1 MKMVPLGAGIALAV
15 FLVLR
20 RRRLEPT
27 LLVGGALAVVGLL
40 VYGSGLVHL
49 PNVQKLLE
57 DAGGVLGNWTYLVV
71 GVAAFLETGAFVG
84 LIAPGETFL
93 IFGGVVA
100 GQGRINIIALIAI
113 VWACA
118 VAGDVASF
126 VAGRRL
132 GRAFLVRHGPKVSI
146 SEERLHMVEAFFDR
160 HGGKAILIGRFVGL
174 VRAIAPFLAGS
185 SGLAF
190 RRFIPYDVIGAGA
203 WATSLLLIGYI
214 FWRSF
219 DRVLHIA
226 EQGALGLAVAI
237 GLIVGAIAAV
247 RWVRVPENRARTM
260 RRIEREAERPALR
273 PVAAV
278 VRPLWRGT
286 RGPRR
291 FVLNRVTP
299 GDLGLE
305 ITTLAA
311 VAAVGSFAF
320 IGEMIVLQDV
330 TYTTG
335 DLRAFDW
342 VREVRGP
349 TTTDVSKFVTTFGSL
364 TVVGIATCATAIM
377 LAARRRFIESGAL
390 LVGLLLTFV
399 AVQFAKDAED
409 RPRPSGSLVDTA
421 GASYPSGHAAYAV
434 TWVAIAVVL
443 GRTVPGL
450 GRMTALVTGG
460 LVVAVLIGL
469 SRVTLRAHY
478 LSDVVGGWGLA
489 ATIFAMC
496 GIGALVVAYVR
507 HNGRRA

>member
-1 MKMVPLGAGIALAV
+1 VKMVPIIAAVAIAV

-20 RRRLEPT
+20 RRKLEPT
-27 LLVGGALAVVGLL
+27 LLAGGALAVVGLL

-57 DAGGVLGNWTYLVV
+57 DAGGALGNWTYVVV

-100 GQGRINIIALIAI
+100 GQGKVNIIALIAI

-126 VAGRRL
+126 LAGRRL

-146 SEERLHMVEAFFDR
+146 SEERLHKVEAFFDR
-160 HGGKAILIGRFVGL
+160 HGGKAILLGRFVGL

-203 WATSLLLIGYI
+203 WASALLLIGYI

-226 EQGALGLAVAI
+226 ERGALGLAFAI
-237 GLIVGAIAAV
+237 CVIVGVIALV
-247 RWVRVPENRARTM
+247 RWARVPENRHELRLWLD
-260 RRIEREAERPALR
+260 RQAERPVLR

-291 FVLNRVTP
+291 FFLNRITP
-299 GDLGLE
+299 GELGLE
-305 ITTLAA
+305 VTTLLA
-311 VAAVGSFAF
+311 VAAVGSFAYVGL
-320 IGEMIVLQDV
+320 IIVLQDMSS
-330 TYTTG
+330 TPG
-335 DLRAFDW
+335 DVRAFDI
-342 VREVRGP
+342 VDELQRS
-349 TTTDVSKFVTTFGSL
+349 TLTDVAKVVTAFGTL
-364 TVVGIATCATAIM
+364 PATGLAVLFTSAF
-377 LAARRRFIESGAL
+377 LAARRRGIEAAALVSG
-390 LVGLLLTFV
+390 LVLTYA
-399 AVQFAKDAED
+399 AVQITKAAVD

-421 GASYPSGHAAYAV
+421 GAAYPSAHAAYSIA
-434 TWVAIAVVL
+434 WVAIAVVL
-443 GRTVPGL
+443 ARTGPSPS
-450 GRMTALVTGG
+450 RTAALLISSLVLAG
-460 LVVAVLIGL
+460 LIGL
-469 SRVTLRAHY
+469 SRIYLRAHY
-478 LSDVVGGWGLA
+478 LSDVLGGWGLA
-489 ATIFAMC
+489 ATVFAVC
-496 GIGALVVAYVR
+496 AIAGLVVAHMRQNAVR
-507 HNGRRA
+507 A